1 MQTPCHRRRQASSS
15 RAERCARLPGH
26 ATVPTLIP
34 LRSLLMSLLSRW
46 IPRLCLALVMAGI
59 LGLGW
64 LWYTYKSPLGY
75 TPPAQATTVSSARS
89 ELDLA
94 DEHRVFVYGT
104 LRWPWVRW
112 LITGDDLETSPAL
125 LRGFERVGLDLEP
138 APRPTWLVSC
148 YRSTATNYAPS
159 IATSG
164 WASATSG
171 SGWRWPMVRR
181 PGSTCV
187 WIHTDTQV
195 RRDDA
200 LTHLAAQVLRCG
212 IRTALW
218 GPVPGH
224 YNVSPFSCR
233 RSCHG
238 HSRPAA

>member
-1 MQTPCHRRRQASSS
+1 
-15 RAERCARLPGH
+15 
-26 ATVPTLIP
+26 
-34 LRSLLMSLLSRW
+34 MSLLSRW

-138 APRPTWLVSC
+138 APQA
-148 YRSTATNYAPS
+148 Y
-159 IATSG
+159 
-164 WASATSG
+164 
-171 SGWRWPMVRR
+171 
-181 PGSTCV
+181 
-187 WIHTDTQV
+187 
-195 RRDDA
+195 
-200 LTHLAAQVLRCG
+200 
-212 IRTALW
+212 
-218 GPVPGH
+218 VPGQLLQVDGDELRALDR
-224 YNVSPFSCR
+224 YERLGQRYERVMVALAN
-233 RSCHG
+233 G
-238 HSRPAA
+238 TPAWVYLRLDPH